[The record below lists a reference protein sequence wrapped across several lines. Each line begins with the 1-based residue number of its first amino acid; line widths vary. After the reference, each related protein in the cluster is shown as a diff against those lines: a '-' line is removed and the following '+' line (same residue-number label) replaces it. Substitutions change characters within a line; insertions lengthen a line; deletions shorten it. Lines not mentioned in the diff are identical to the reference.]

1 MPVREFL
8 LYCFA
13 FQYPVT
19 FLSTSNQLAFCDLF
33 SVDLLLYMENKKM
46 KEMSAKT
53 SVY

>member
-33 SVDLLLYMENKKM
+33 SVDFLLFMENEKM
-46 KEMSAKT
+46 K
-53 SVY
+53 